1 MSHINYNSLYCT
13 QFFLFLQ
20 LAIAN
25 PRWEVMNKLKVAK
38 FVDELGN
45 RWIFLS
51 VGDAVDA
58 CLNAKMGD
66 LSTINC

>member
-1 MSHINYNSLYCT
+1 
-13 QFFLFLQ
+13 LQ

-25 PRWEVMNKLKVAK
+25 PRWKVINKLKVAK
-38 FVDELGN
+38 FVDELGKG
-45 RWIFLS
+45 WIFLS

-58 CLNAKMGD
+58 CLNTKMGD